1 LCYLVKASGRDPD
14 QGGEARVG
22 GDQARGEDD
31 HDLLTFGESAA
42 RLREEIALT
51 EAALREDPAPE
62 RRAALSAR
70 LGALNDALRRNARHA
85 GATPG
90 ETGFL
95 GYRPRD
101 PG

>member
-1 LCYLVKASGRDPD
+1 VVDD
-14 QGGEARVG
+14 QS
-22 GDQARGEDD
+22 RGEDD

-51 EAALREDPAPE
+51 EAALRGDPAPD
-62 RRAALSAR
+62 RQAALAAR

-85 GATPG
+85 DASPG
-90 ETGFL
+90 EKGFL
-95 GYRPRD
+95 GYLPP